1 MAEYASNAKGNAAL
15 TTGIIGTSLGAI
27 AAAGGLGGILGLGP
41 RQPTDPGD
49 RPVTR
54 YEMELHQQ
62 INARDNEI
70 VALRANAYTDRRAGE
85 LQREIDGQGAV
96 NATMI
101 ATLQNQQGQIN
112 QLFGV
117 TKLVVPNDSV
127 SPGWGRANVQPAP
140 PCPPYFMPWFP
151 PFPGMPPFPAPP
163 ANASAS
169 TPSTGNATTGG

>member
-27 AAAGGLGGILGLGP
+27 AAAGGLGGILGFGP
-41 RQPTDPGD
+41 HPPADPGD
-49 RPVTR
+49 KPVTR
-54 YEMELHQQ
+54 YEMSLMNE
-62 INARDNEI
+62 NRDLRDEI
-70 VALRANAYTDRRAGE
+70 TLLKANGYTDRRAGE

-101 ATLQNQQGQIN
+101 ATLQTQQGQIN
-112 QLFGV
+112 QLFGI
-117 TKLVVPNDSV
+117 TKLVVPNDNV

-140 PCPPYFMPWFP
+140 PCPPYFP
-151 PFPGMPPFPAPP
+151 PPP

-169 TPSTGNATTGG
+169 APSTSATTGG